1 MSAGPIL
8 VADVGGTHAR
18 FGIAEFRA
26 GTRPPLSNRLDLDAR
41 QFSGFAQALKHYSA
55 QIGSESLPRAAAI
68 AAAGPIIDHHVNLT
82 NRHWSISEAGLRKLG
97 FTQVTLINDFAALA
111 YSIETLEPDD
121 VRSIGPEM
129 HGAEGSPISI
139 LGAGTGFGVACLV
152 RHGAQAI
159 PLVTE
164 GGHIAFAPN
173 DDEQVR
179 ILQKLRVRF
188 ERVSVE
194 RILSG
199 VGLESLY
206 RIQEEFAGCEGAVL
220 SAAEL
225 TGRAAQGEPHCL
237 KTVSL
242 FCSIYGAVA
251 GDIALAHGAR
261 GGVVVAGGIARKI
274 EPLLLASTF
283 REHFESKGRLSH
295 YVKSIPTKLLIDSD
309 AALRGAAR
317 AAVQTCPRLSHA
329 CAQISR

>member
-1 MSAGPIL
+1 MNASPLL

-18 FGIAEFRA
+18 FGITELQA
-26 GTRPPLSNRLDLDAR
+26 GMRPLLNNRLDLDTQ
-41 QFSGFAQALKHYSA
+41 QFPSFAQALKYYVT
-55 QIGSESLPRAAAI
+55 QIGSVSLPRAAAI
-68 AAAGPIIDHHVNLT
+68 AAAGPVIDGRVELT
-82 NRHWSISEAGLRKLG
+82 NSQWSICDSELRELG
-97 FTQVTLINDFAALA
+97 FEKSILINDFEALA
-111 YSIETLEPDD
+111 HSIQTLEPGD
-121 VRSIGPEM
+121 VRSIGPEQ
-129 HGAEGSPISI
+129 HGAESWPISI

-159 PLVTE
+159 PLITE
-164 GGHIAFAPN
+164 GGHIAFAPT

-179 ILQKLRVRF
+179 ILQKLRRRF

-199 VGLESLY
+199 AGLESLY
-206 RIQEEFAGCEGAVL
+206 QIEQGFAGSEAAIM

-225 TGRAAQGEPHCL
+225 TARAMQGEPHCW
-237 KTVSL
+237 KTISL

-261 GGVVVAGGIARKI
+261 GGVIVAGGIAQKI

-283 REHFESKGRLSH
+283 REHFESKGRLSR
-295 YVKSIPTKLLIDSD
+295 YVQSIPTKLLIDPD

-317 AAVQTCPRLSHA
+317 AAVETWQS
-329 CAQISR
+329 